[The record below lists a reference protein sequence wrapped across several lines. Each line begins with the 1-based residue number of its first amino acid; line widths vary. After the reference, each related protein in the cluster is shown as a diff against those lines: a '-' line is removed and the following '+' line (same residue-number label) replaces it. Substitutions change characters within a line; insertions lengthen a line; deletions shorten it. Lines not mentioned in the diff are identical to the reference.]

1 MPGSELYEKFM
12 ALHTRDGGLVM
23 PNAWDGLSALMLADA
38 GFEAIATSS
47 AALAATLGR
56 LDGRHEVTREEHLEH
71 ARLLGRLTGLPVN
84 GDFEDGYGDTP
95 EDVAATVEAA
105 VEFGLAGIGVE
116 DTSGNPDQPIRDFD
130 EAVNRIRSA
139 VDAAKGR
146 IVVTGR
152 TDNFIQGRP
161 DLDDTIRRL
170 TAFAEVGADVL
181 YAPFPPDLDALVA
194 IVTAVA
200 PTPVNVLVSP
210 SDKVLTVAELQK
222 AGVKRISLGPFAL
235 HPRDGGTRT
244 GHQGARRGRPRLG
257 DDRYQLRAHQRTACP
272 RQELAQTLRTT
283 APHPLIARR
292 RQIDMD
298 LDKLMSK
305 HLTRYFR
312 PQQDHPGG
320 NPSAAAEVP
329 ALHAV
334 VDERTAQ
341 PLLRPRHARRQRA
354 ARGQPGRTIPGQRRE
369 DPERVAHHHPHH
381 PGRSAR
387 QPPRGGVRQGERRRS
402 VP

>member
-1 MPGSELYEKFM
+1 MAGSELYEKFM

-47 AALAATLGR
+47 AALAISLGR

-84 GDFEDGYGDTP
+84 GDFEDGYGDTH

-105 VEFGLAGIGVE
+105 VESGLAGIGVE
-116 DTSGNPDQPIRDFD
+116 DTSGNPNQPIRGFD

-181 YAPFPPDLDALVA
+181 YAPYPPDLDALVA

-200 PTPVNVLVSP
+200 PTPVNVLISP
-210 SDKVLTVAELQK
+210 ADKVLTVAELQK
-222 AGVKRISLGPFAL
+222 AGVKRISLGPFLYAHAMEAL
-235 HPRDGGTRT
+235 QQATKALVAGDLASATT
-244 GHQGARRGRPRLG
+244 GMSFERISELLDRG
-257 DDRYQLRAHQRTACP
+257 
-272 RQELAQTLRTT
+272 
-283 APHPLIARR
+283 
-292 RQIDMD
+292 
-298 LDKLMSK
+298 K
-305 HLTRYFR
+305 
-312 PQQDHPGG
+312 
-320 NPSAAAEVP
+320 N
-329 ALHAV
+329 
-334 VDERTAQ
+334 
-341 PLLRPRHARRQRA
+341 
-354 ARGQPGRTIPGQRRE
+354 
-369 DPERVAHHHPHH
+369 
-381 PGRSAR
+381 
-387 QPPRGGVRQGERRRS
+387 
-402 VP
+402 

>member
-47 AALAATLGR
+47 AALATTLGR
-56 LDGRHEVTREEHLEH
+56 PDGRHEVTRGEHLEH

-84 GDFEDGYGDTP
+84 GDFEDGYGETP

-105 VEFGLAGIGVE
+105 VESGLAGIGIE

-130 EAVNRIRSA
+130 EAVNRMRSA
-139 VDAAKGR
+139 VEAARGR

-181 YAPFPPDLDALVA
+181 YAPYPPDLDALVA

-200 PTPVNVLVSP
+200 PTPVSVLISP
-210 SDKVLTVAELQK
+210 ADKVLTVSELQK
-222 AGVKRISLGPFAL
+222 AGVKRISVG
-235 HPRDGGTRT
+235 
-244 GHQGARRGRPRLG
+244 
-257 DDRYQLRAHQRTACP
+257 
-272 RQELAQTLRTT
+272 
-283 APHPLIARR
+283 
-292 RQIDMD
+292 
-298 LDKLMSK
+298 
-305 HLTRYFR
+305 
-312 PQQDHPGG
+312 
-320 NPSAAAEVP
+320 P
-329 ALHAV
+329 ALYTHAMAALEQATKALV
-334 VDERTAQ
+334 AGDLTAATTGISFERISE
-341 PLLRPRHARRQRA
+341 LL
-354 ARGQPGRTIPGQRRE
+354 ARGTN
-369 DPERVAHHHPHH
+369 
-381 PGRSAR
+381 
-387 QPPRGGVRQGERRRS
+387 
-402 VP
+402 